1 MATGTLEALPG
12 KVGVA
17 TPRIDGPLK
26 TSGMAQY
33 AADFHFEGMVHAVP
47 VCASIPSGKIRRLD
61 TRATFFLF
69 AFLTVSLLTL
79 LPLLPLVALF
89 ADFRAVRVDF
99 FALAFTFTFAFALR
113 LAFLAMVDPCCAA
126 FKPWHGGR
134 GHRVH
139 PRRHVRCEH
148 PLSR

>member
-61 TRATFFLF
+61 TRAAEAMPGVLLVLHHGNIGSLYRTVPGDQDATNSEVRT
-69 AFLTVSLLTL
+69 AFEDETIRHWEIG
-79 LPLLPLVALF
+79 
-89 ADFRAVRVDF
+89 RA
-99 FALAFTFTFAFALR
+99 
-113 LAFLAMVDPCCAA
+113 
-126 FKPWHGGR
+126 
-134 GHRVH
+134 
-139 PRRHVRCEH
+139 HV
-148 PLSR
+148 